1 MKIRSLI
8 VGVALAG
15 MTLTTGLQA
24 QESSRILTNSDSA
37 PTNEYEFLIKLVTTF
52 GSNLSSRDAVT
63 EVNDSPTLVTNNFTT
78 YSRTTDS
85 GTNNNDNLNARLV
98 RNDERLGALNWLIK
112 DNFNKDKL
120 NLFDN
125 KEWVDAGIPEY
136 GFFLGFT
143 EYFTKAALQTGD
155 DVGRINLNKD
165 VDEKTDGEFQF

>member
-15 MTLTTGLQA
+15 LTLTTGLQA
-24 QESSRILTNSDSA
+24 QESSRILTNSDNAS
-37 PTNEYEFLIKLVTTF
+37 TNEYEFLIKLLTTF
-52 GSNLSSRDAVT
+52 GTNLSSRDAVT
-63 EVNDSPTLVTNNFTT
+63 EVNDTPSLVTNQ
-78 YSRTTDS
+78 YSAYSKNLT
-85 GTNNNDNLNARLV
+85 TNNLNDDSTSRLI
-98 RNDERLGALNWLIK
+98 RNDERLGAIGWLIK

-136 GFFLGFT
+136 GFLLGFT

-155 DVGRINLNKD
+155 DVGRINLNNN
-165 VDEKTDGEFQF
+165 VEEKTDGEFQF